1 MTHAECNAHILR
13 YLKSVFEIIK
23 LDSVEK
29 LIKLLVRMN
38 NDKKKAIDEQK
49 ESFSKEEIEL
59 YEKEYDSLLS
69 LRGNDLNKRISET
82 KNPKVYD
89 EKNLHDRLY
98 EYKENHL
105 LFINDF
111 DVPFDNNRAE
121 RALRMIKSK
130 QKVSGGFRTE
140 DGVSIFANIR
150 SFVMTSKF
158 RDENI
163 LNNLVTLFSKR
174 EYKLS

>member
-89 EKNLHDRLY
+89 DEKNLHDRLY

-121 RALRMIKSK
+121 RALRMSK
-130 QKVSGGFRTE
+130 KYQE
-140 DGVSIFANIR
+140 DLGQRMVFQYLLI
-150 SFVMTSKF
+150 
-158 RDENI
+158 
-163 LNNLVTLFSKR
+163 
-174 EYKLS
+174 